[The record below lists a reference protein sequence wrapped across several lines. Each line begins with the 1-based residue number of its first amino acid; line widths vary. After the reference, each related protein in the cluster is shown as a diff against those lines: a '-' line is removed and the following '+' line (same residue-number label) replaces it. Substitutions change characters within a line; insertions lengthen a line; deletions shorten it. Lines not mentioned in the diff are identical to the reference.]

1 MHKPIYSITPF
12 TLLDFPEKTACILWF
27 TGCNM
32 RCPFCYNPEIVL
44 GKGHKTMDQALDFL
58 RSRKGLLE
66 GVVLSGGEC
75 TMHRGIMELLQEIR
89 GMGFSIKIDTNG
101 SRPAVLKKL
110 IEEQLIDFLAL
121 DFKALPDKYR
131 LLTGSDLF
139 SEFEQS
145 LLLLLKSGLPFEVRT
160 TVHSELL
167 TQSDLIKM
175 SDYLHQKGYKGTY
188 FLQNYVNDLPTLAP
202 LPPSSRIK
210 SVKEITR
217 PDLQIVLR
225 A

>member
-1 MHKPIYSITPF
+1 
-12 TLLDFPEKTACILWF
+12 
-27 TGCNM
+27 
-32 RCPFCYNPEIVL
+32 
-44 GKGHKTMDQALDFL
+44 
-58 RSRKGLLE
+58 
-66 GVVLSGGEC
+66 
-75 TMHRGIMELLQEIR
+75 MHRGIMELLQEIR

-167 TQSDLIKM
+167 TQNDLIKM
-175 SDYLHQKGYKGTY
+175 SDYLYRIGYNGTY
-188 FLQNYVNDLPTLAP
+188 YLQNYVNDLPTLAP

-210 SVKEITR
+210 SIKEITR